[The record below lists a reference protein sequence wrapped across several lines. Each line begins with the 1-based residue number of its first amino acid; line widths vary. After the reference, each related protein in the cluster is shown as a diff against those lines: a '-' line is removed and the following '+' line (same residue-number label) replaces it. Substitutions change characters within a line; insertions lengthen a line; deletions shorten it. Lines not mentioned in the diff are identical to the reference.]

1 MAQKRLPM
9 RKVRKMLE
17 LLFDEGRSARA
28 IATHCGLARRSV
40 GQTLERFAASGLSWP
55 EAADMDDVTLEAA
68 LYPRCGRFG
77 LRTKM
82 WIGQRL
88 RGTFRTAA

>member
-1 MAQKRLPM
+1 MAQKRLLM
-9 RKVRKMLE
+9 RKVRKILE
-17 LLFDEGRSARA
+17 FHFDEGRSARV

-68 LYPRCGRFG
+68 LYPVRQVRPADEDVDWTGRF
-77 LRTKM
+77 
-82 WIGQRL
+82 Q
-88 RGTFRTAA
+88 